1 MNAYEKLTLDML
13 SLDYVGSGTETCVP
27 SHFDQRGKGTY
38 AGQTSLKFH
47 LAVASMFPK
56 ARFNGCGDS
65 IS

>member
-1 MNAYEKLTLDML
+1 ML

-38 AGQTSLKFH
+38 AGQTSLKFN